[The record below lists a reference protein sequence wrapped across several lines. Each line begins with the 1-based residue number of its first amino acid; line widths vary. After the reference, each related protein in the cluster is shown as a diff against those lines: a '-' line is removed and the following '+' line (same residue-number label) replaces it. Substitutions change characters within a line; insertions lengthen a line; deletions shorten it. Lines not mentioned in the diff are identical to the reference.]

1 LKIVRVEEIEEAV
14 RRLSMDVNY
23 YIRDELREAY
33 KRALEREVSETG
45 KEILSQIIENVELA
59 ASEQLPIC
67 QDTGVSIVYVEMG
80 QDVKIEGGNLY
91 DAINRGVSR
100 GYKEGYLRKSVVRDP
115 LFNRVNTGDNTPAM
129 IHVEVVPGDVFKITF
144 MAKGTGAENMSRLA
158 MLTPAAGVKGI
169 RDFILKTVAEAGPNP
184 CPPIIVGVGIGGTFD
199 TVGWLAKKAL
209 MRKFGSRHPDQ
220 NYAKL
225 ELELLDEINKLGIGP
240 QGLGGRTTALDVR
253 IETAPCHI
261 GALPVAV
268 NLDCHAHRV
277 GVWEK

>member
-1 LKIVRVEEIEEAV
+1 MKIVRVEEIEEAV

>member
-14 RRLSMDVNY
+14 RRLSIDVNY

-80 QDVKIEGGNLY
+80 QDVKIEGGNLH

-129 IHVEVVPGDVFKITF
+129 IHVEVVPGDVFRITF

-261 GALPVAV
+261 GALPVAI